1 MLEEISRKTKG
12 MWGKGSVMTGL
23 HLPSPKQPPL
33 PASCVSL
40 QRYFGKRL
48 LKKLKVEL
56 PYDLAIVL
64 LDRYP
69 KESKN
74 TNAKRHMQPSVHST
88 IIHNS
93 QSVEAAS
100 VSVHRWM
107 DKEGVARAHS
117 RILFSRREEW
127 DCAARRN
134 MDGFGGHDAKGRNTS
149 TVWYQLYAESKTV
162 QQTSKYNK
170 KSRLRENKLV
180 VTREERQFRGRRL
193 RGKNY

>member
-12 MWGKGSVMTGL
+12 MRGKGSVMMGR
-23 HLPSPKQPPL
+23 HLLSPKQPPL

-48 LKKLKVEL
+48 LKKLKVGL
-56 PYDLAIVL
+56 PYDLAVL
-64 LDRYP
+64 LLGRYP

-74 TNAKRHMQPSVHST
+74 TNAKRHMHPSVHSA

-117 RILFSRREEW
+117 RILLSRREEW
-127 DCAARRN
+127 NCAACRS
-134 MDGFGGHDAKGRNTS
+134 MDGFGVNDAKGRNMS
-149 TVWYQLYAESKTV
+149 TTWYQLYVESKTV
-162 QQTSKYNK
+162 RQTSKYDK